1 MSITGSRVFV
11 LNNTELVETLGIL
24 NEVTYASLFERELL
38 FRKSVNDMVDN
49 YNKSTEE
56 TQV

>member
-24 NEVTYASLFERELL
+24 NEVTYANLFERELL
-38 FRKSVNDMVDN
+38 FRKSVNDMVDT